1 MQSLILAAG
10 RGTRIA
16 KITKTKPK
24 CLININ
30 KKSILKRQIDFFR
43 RLKINKVNVI
53 KGYKQNK
60 IAYKNINYILNKKF
74 KHTEQLDSLFVAK
87 KVLKNELIIAFSD
100 IIYDFSVIK
109 KIFKSKS
116 QNISIAIDKKWKKRY
131 VNRFDHPYNQAD
143 KVKISNNKISKIG
156 KNLNIKDADAEF
168 VGILKLNSRG
178 CKIFLKEYQ
187 NLKKKVKTNK
197 LQLHNFIQY
206 LIVKKYQIS
215 FIDISGNLMEIDTYN
230 DFKIAKRLF
239 E

>member
-10 RGTRIA
+10 RGTRIE

-43 RLKINKVNVI
+43 KLKINKINII

-60 IAYKNINYILNKKF
+60 ISYKKINYIVNKKF
-74 KHTEQLDSLFVAK
+74 KNTEQLDSLFVAK
-87 KVLKNELIIAFSD
+87 KILKSELIITFSD

-116 QNISIAIDKKWKKRY
+116 KNIIVAIDKKWKKRY
-131 VNRFDHPYNQAD
+131 ANRFDHPYAQAD
-143 KVKISNNKISKIG
+143 KVKISNNKITKIG
-156 KNLNIKDADAEF
+156 KNLSIKEANAEF
-168 VGILKLNSRG
+168 VGMLKLNSYG
-178 CKIFLKEYQ
+178 CKIFLKEYK
-187 NLKKKVKTNK
+187 NLIKKRKTNK
-197 LQLHNFIQY
+197 LQLHNFIQH
-206 LIVKKYQIS
+206 LIEKKYQIS
-215 FIDISGNLMEIDTYN
+215 FVEISGKLMEIDTYN
-230 DFKIAKRLF
+230 DYKIARELF